1 MKLTLLAGVSLAFIA
16 MTTPKGK
23 LNEPYQKIET
33 NQRLIWRSKTGN
45 ACFRTNVELTDKY
58 IVIGSNGEYFIDN
71 SIYDK
76 GSGVYVLEKATGKI
90 VTRIAGDIIG
100 DMDVAGVL
108 VYNNK
113 IYFGN
118 DNEEFICTSLDGK
131 EIWRN
136 IASGDIEHQP
146 SIIKS
151 GNKILVV
158 YASELGE
165 VCAVDPETGKKAWS
179 YFTPKF
185 NGWKEGENR
194 TIFKVRAFFTSTA
207 SFYTKPLLVDI
218 NKDGATDLVYEEF
231 SGAVYALNGRNG
243 KLIWFWDG
251 KDEFIERTFN
261 IVKENG
267 KEYIIAPATS
277 YNSQINKVEK
287 YLIRFDLDGRNTTRI
302 KFPNSGFNISLLNSF
317 QTQDGEL
324 AYPGVDSIY
333 VYKNSNLV
341 SQFAT
346 GDSMFVT
353 NPWDGKNI
361 NSRLYVDQLVGTDT
375 FQFKNSGQCIALL
388 SQRDLANF
396 EHSVIEFVSLSDKK
410 VLARYELPSAGEMPP
425 QIIDINKDG
434 KKELIVNCFD
444 GYTYC
449 YSLE

>member
-1 MKLTLLAGVSLAFIA
+1 MKLTLLTGVSLAFIA
-16 MTTPKGK
+16 MTTPKSK

-33 NQRLIWRSKTGN
+33 NQRLIWKAKTGN

-58 IVIGSNGEYFIDN
+58 LVIGSNGEYFIDN

-76 GSGVYVLEKATGKI
+76 GSGVYVLDKATGRI
-90 VTRIAGDIIG
+90 VIRIAGDIIG

-146 SIIKS
+146 SLIKS
-151 GNKILVV
+151 GNKTLVV

-165 VCAVDPETGKKAWS
+165 VCAVDPESGKKAWS
-179 YFTPKF
+179 YFTPNF

-194 TIFKVRAFFTSTA
+194 AIFKVRAFFTNTA
-207 SFYTKPLLVDI
+207 SFYTKPLLVDL
-218 NKDGATDLVYEEF
+218 NKDGTTDLVYEDY
-231 SGAVYALNGRNG
+231 SGALYAINGLNG
-243 KLIWFWDG
+243 KLLWQWDN
-251 KDEFIERTFN
+251 KDEYIERTIN
-261 IVKENG
+261 LVKEDG
-267 KEYIIAPATS
+267 KEYIVAPAIKYS
-277 YNSQINKVEK
+277 SQLSETER
-287 YLIRFDLDGRNTTRI
+287 YLVRFDLNGKNIVRI
-302 KFPNSGFNISLLNSF
+302 KFSDSGFNINLLNSL
-317 QTQDGEL
+317 QTREGEIV
-324 AYPGVDSIY
+324 YPGVDSIY
-333 VYKNSNLV
+333 VYKNSTIV

-361 NSRLYVDQLVGTDT
+361 NSRFYGDLLLGTDT
-375 FQFKNSGQCIALL
+375 FQFKDSKRCIALL
-388 SQRDLANF
+388 SQRDLANYQ
-396 EHSVIEFVSLSDKK
+396 HSIIEFVSLSDKK
-410 VLARYELPSAGEMPP
+410 VIGRFELPASGEMPP

>member
-1 MKLTLLAGVSLAFIA
+1 MKLTLLTGVSLAFIA

-33 NQRLIWRSKTGN
+33 NHRLIWKAKTGN

-58 IVIGSNGEYFIDN
+58 LVIGSNGEYFIDN

-146 SIIKS
+146 SLIKS
-151 GNKILVV
+151 GNKTLLV

-165 VCAVDPETGKKAWS
+165 VCAVDPDTGKKIWS
-179 YFTPKF
+179 FTTPDF
-185 NGWKEGENR
+185 SGWTKEESR
-194 TIFKVRAFFTSTA
+194 TIFKVRAFITSTL
-207 SFYTKPLLVDI
+207 SFYTKPLVIDL
-218 NKDGATDLVYEEF
+218 NKDGTLDLVYLTYSSE
-231 SGAVYALNGRNG
+231 VYAINGKNG
-243 KLIWFWDG
+243 KLLWKWNSEREYLVPFW
-251 KDEFIERTFN
+251 N
-261 IVKENG
+261 IVSENG
-267 KEYIIAPATS
+267 NTYFQAPSSKYNFQSNVNEYGL
-277 YNSQINKVEK
+277 V
-287 YLIRFDLDGRNTTRI
+287 RFDLLGKNIEKIYFSNTD
-302 KFPNSGFNISLLNSF
+302 FNVAALNSCE
-317 QTQDGEL
+317 TKDGKIVY
-324 AYPGVDSIY
+324 AGVDSVY
-333 VYKNSNLV
+333 LYKNGAVV
-341 SQFAT
+341 STMCT
-346 GDSMFVT
+346 GDSMYLNDPWGKKIKT
-353 NPWDGKNI
+353 NRFNRDM
-361 NSRLYVDQLVGTDT
+361 LVGSSI
-375 FQFKNSGQCIALL
+375 FSYKKNTECIALL

-396 EHSVIEFVSLSDKK
+396 EHSVIEFISLSDKQ
-410 VLARYELPSAGEMPP
+410 VLERYELPSAGEMPP